1 MRKILR
7 SVSIL
12 LCLCLLLGVSALA
25 AGTGRVCTVEAGDLM
40 FTLPDGMIM
49 LDAGQA
55 GELLDQETLEAT
67 LDMVLSDTQYSNM
80 NTQFL
85 SVVSSADT
93 GDTPAFA
100 GVMLKVS
107 GLELSEEMDF
117 ASLDEES
124 VNIMNSLYSA
134 ISESLADSIEGL
146 DKLDLGMWKNV
157 QSYYLKLH
165 MEMTVEGSFYVM
177 DEYCTFLNGEFY
189 VFVFFT
195 TQKESLSAAETIMN
209 SMIVGRHTFYPGGFP
224 DLAGHWAADS
234 AARSVELG
242 LFTGLTET
250 EFAPNNSM
258 TRAMLVQVLYRMQ
271 GSPEAGSSTFTD
283 VADSAWYAKAVAWAS
298 ENGIVNGSN
307 GRFDP
312 NGLLTREQLAAILWR
327 YAQYEGRDVSVGENT
342 NILSYDDAQDIS
354 SYAVPSMQWACGA
367 GLLEGSSGKL
377 MPKSTTTRAQAAT
390 VLVRYLD
397 EG

>member
-1 MRKILR
+1 MKKLLQSI
-7 SVSIL
+7 SIL

-40 FTLPDGMIM
+40 FTLPDGMVM
-49 LDAGQA
+49 LDAEQGGA
-55 GELLDQETLEAT
+55 LFDPETLEAS
-67 LDMVLSDTQYSNM
+67 LDIVLSNAQGDISTQL
-80 NTQFL
+80 L
-85 SVVSSADT
+85 SAIASADSS
-93 GDTPAFA
+93 DAPAFTGA
-100 GVMLKVS
+100 MLKIS
-107 GLELSEEMDF
+107 GAELEGDIDF

-124 VNIMNSLYSA
+124 VNIMNTLYGTLGEA
-134 ISESLADSIEGL
+134 LADSIEGL
-146 DKLDLGMWKNV
+146 GKLEIGMWKNT
-157 QSYYLKLH
+157 QTHYLKLH
-165 MEMTVEGSFYVM
+165 MELTAEAELYII
-177 DEYCTFLNGEFY
+177 DEYCTFLNDECYMFM
-189 VFVFFT
+189 FIA
-195 TQKESLSAAETIMN
+195 TQKEMQSVSETIMN

-250 EFAPNNSM
+250 EFAPNNAM